1 MGLATCQ
8 GTGVISYIIPFIWAY
23 SLIRTNVY
31 IDGFNLYYRALR
43 GAPYRWLDVGK
54 LASLL
59 LPQPDIG
66 RIRYFTALVVNRPGD
81 PTQSQRQQTYLR
93 ALQTVPNLS
102 IHYGHFLVNT
112 KWRPLAQQP
121 QTGPRT
127 VKILNAEEKGSD
139 VILSVGERLPLRAHF
154 NRCSHIDAQDSW

>member
-1 MGLATCQ
+1 MRFGGGAQGCRKAALA
-8 GTGVISYIIPFIWAY
+8 FIWAH

-43 GAPYRWLDVGK
+43 GTSYRWLDVGK

-59 LPQPDIG
+59 LPQHDIG

-81 PTQSQRQQTYLR
+81 PTQPQRQQTYLR

-112 KWRPLAQQP
+112 KWRPLAQHP

-127 VKILNAEEKGSD
+127 VEILNAEEKGSD
-139 VILSVGERLPLRAHF
+139 VTLSVGERLPLRAHF
-154 NRCSHIDAQDSW
+154 NRCSYIDAQENW